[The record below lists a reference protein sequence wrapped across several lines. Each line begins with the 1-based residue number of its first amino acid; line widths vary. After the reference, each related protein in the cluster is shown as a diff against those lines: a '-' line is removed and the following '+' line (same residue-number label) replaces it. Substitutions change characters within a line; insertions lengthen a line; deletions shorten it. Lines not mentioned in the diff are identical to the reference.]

1 LRENLIMEKYF
12 YNTLKQSNYAWT
24 EEQSALVWQPFL
36 QSDFYGSPVSSDLIT
51 RVKEQQ
57 VAAFFVALILG
68 LTLFR
73 WYLGKRPEGEALPE
87 DR

>member
-1 LRENLIMEKYF
+1 
-12 YNTLKQSNYAWT
+12 
-24 EEQSALVWQPFL
+24 
-36 QSDFYGSPVSSDLIT
+36 
-51 RVKEQQ
+51 VKEQQ